1 METALRR
8 VAVKERKAQQA
19 AAATQATEANPN
31 PTPNPNPNPNPSP
44 KPNPDPDPNPS
55 PSAMQATEAW
65 LESDA
70 AEATPWGGGRR
81 LSRKEDP
88 LRKGDPT
95 QVRVRAR

>member
-19 AAATQATEANPN
+19 AAATQATEA
-31 PTPNPNPNPNPSP
+31 
-44 KPNPDPDPNPS
+44 
-55 PSAMQATEAW
+55 W

-81 LSRKEDP
+81 LSRTMLGLTVTLP
-88 LRKGDPT
+88 LPLPLPLPLNLTPNQAALT
-95 QVRVRAR
+95 QGGPAAQGRPHAG